1 MKYRVKA
8 KISFID
14 KYTQHVYAVDE
25 EIECTEERGKELL
38 SDKRGLVEFVKEIN
52 DEEPQKEEPHKAD
65 ESVTVHLDADQLKTW
80 KKDELVKL
88 AQDMGLDS
96 KGTKEELI
104 EKIVAEEVEIDD
116 EAIIEEDEK
125 TTETE

>member
-1 MKYRVKA
+1 MKYKVKA

-25 EIECTEERGKELL
+25 IIECDEARGKELL
-38 SDKRGLVEFVKEIN
+38 NDKRGLVELVEEIK
-52 DEEPQKEEPHKAD
+52 DEGSMTA
-65 ESVTVHLDADQLKTW
+65 HLDASQLKTW

-88 AQDMGLDS
+88 AQDMGLDA

-104 EKIVAEEVEIDD
+104 KKIVAEEVEISK
-116 EAIIEEDEK
+116 DEK
-125 TTETE
+125 

>member
-1 MKYRVKA
+1 MKYKVKA

-25 EIECTEERGKELL
+25 IIECDETRGKELL
-38 SDKRGLVEFVKEIN
+38 NDKRGLVELVEEIKN
-52 DEEPQKEEPHKAD
+52 EGPMTA
-65 ESVTVHLDADQLKTW
+65 HLDAGQLKTW
-80 KKDELVKL
+80 KKDDLVKL

-96 KGTKEELI
+96 KGTKKELI
-104 EKIVAEEVEIDD
+104 EKIVVEEVEIDD

-125 TTETE
+125 ATETK